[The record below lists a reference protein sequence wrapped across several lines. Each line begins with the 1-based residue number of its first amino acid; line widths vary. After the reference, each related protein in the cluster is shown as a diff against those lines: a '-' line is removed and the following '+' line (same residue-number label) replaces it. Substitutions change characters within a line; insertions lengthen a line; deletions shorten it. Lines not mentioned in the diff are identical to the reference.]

1 MSIRISA
8 LAVSNM
14 TWLPKQVYDTCRTEI
29 DQKYP
34 LGWSG
39 IVYQSAIDLV
49 HNTRRQLNFGDAI
62 FTVENVPEYNQMI
75 DSKRSFLQVSMS
87 FPNPV
92 DGEDPILIMIF
103 GNPGLSGM
111 LKTPGL
117 DVFVDVTFDCTPNP
131 FLQCL
136 IFMIYDNSTSNCVPI
151 LYILMTSKCMEA
163 YWHAFNQ
170 IVAISKWQIRVRTY
184 YTDFEIAMMKQIWI
198 SCSEDRAEVRI

>member
-14 TWLPKQVYDTCRTEI
+14 TWLPKQVHDTCRTEI

-34 LGWSG
+34 SGWSG

-49 HNTRRQLNFGDAI
+49 CNTRRQLNFEDAI
-62 FTVENVPEYNQMI
+62 STVENVPEYNQMI

-92 DGEDPILIMIF
+92 DGEDPIRIMIF
-103 GNPGLSGM
+103 GNPALSGM

-117 DVFVDVTFDCTPNP
+117 DVFVDVTFNCTPNL
-131 FLQCL
+131 FSQCL
-136 IFMIYDNSTSNCVPI
+136 IFMIYDHSTSNCVPI
-151 LYILMTSKCMEA
+151 LYILMTPKCMEA

-170 IVAISKWQIRVRTY
+170 IVAISKWQIRVHTY
-184 YTDFEIAMMKQIWI
+184 CTDFEIAMMKQNVT
-198 SCSEDRAEVRI
+198 CPRNT